1 MNIYDRFI
9 NKYRNQVIN
18 TGEYTE
24 KHHIVPKHMGGT
36 DEESNMITL
45 TYRQHTLAHLLLYRV
60 FKRKEDKFAYR
71 LMRGLDKDRKVAI
84 GTMIGE
90 KHKDSGHIYRLG
102 RKNVESGF
110 FASIRTKETCSAGG
124 KIGGAIA
131 RNTGQILSIRTHDGS
146 VLGGKRAG
154 ELATASNQIQ
164 SLGKYKGL
172 YVLIDTQGNEYQHM
186 FQLVEA
192 VKIDKNKLIDWCK
205 NKRFGYSRRLKTKEE
220 LDNRWKQT
228 GTE

>member
-1 MNIYDRFI
+1 MNIYDKFI
-9 NKYRNQVIN
+9 NKYRDQIISVN
-18 TGEYTE
+18 EYTE
-24 KHHIVPKHMGGT
+24 KHHITPKHMGGS
-36 DEESNMITL
+36 DDESNMIVL

-71 LMRGLDKDRKVAI
+71 LMRRLDKDRKVAI
-84 GTMIGE
+84 GRMIGE
-90 KHKDSGHIYRLG
+90 KHKDSGHIYELG

-131 RNTGQILSIRTHDGS
+131 RDTGQILSIRTHEGS

-154 ELATASNQIQ
+154 ELATKRNQIQ
-164 SLGKYKGL
+164 GLGKYKGL

-186 FQLVEA
+186 FQMVEII
-192 VKIDKNKLIDWCK
+192 KIDKNKLLDWCE
-205 NKRFGYSRRLKTKEE
+205 NNRFGYSRRPKTKEE
-220 LDNRWKQT
+220 LENRWKQT
-228 GTE
+228 DTE